1 MDALLNVSG
10 LNKHFGGLHAIKNI
24 DFELQQGEMRA
35 VIGPNGSGKSTFFN
49 LLSSIYPVDSGTITF
64 DGHDG
69 GVAVA

>member
-49 LLSSIYPVDSGTITF
+49 LLSSIYPVESGTITF
-64 DGHDG
+64 DGHDTG
-69 GVAVA
+69 FP